1 MTTNLFNRKTL
12 LSSALIALAFG
23 LNAQVKSTHTDEKYA
38 NTTIV
43 YKDTAA
49 TDQDVLNALGAE
61 YGMGDVIRVAVA
73 PPKPP
78 AAPVVDKSK
87 GEDVWLKT
95 AKKPE
100 LKNLSATTNIAAST
114 LESPVI
120 NYIPMAVTSSPKA
133 PAPVAVQA
141 VAETQTAAAP
151 AVSTAEA
158 KTTKV
163 KTTSST
169 KAGKSYKK
177 PGKKSGKGYG
187 KAKHRKHKQRYGCPK
202 F

>member
-1 MTTNLFNRKTL
+1 MNANLFNRKTL
-12 LSSALIALAFG
+12 LSGALIALAFG

-43 YKDTAA
+43 YKDKAA

-78 AAPVVDKSK
+78 AAPAIDKSK
-87 GEDVWLKT
+87 GEDVWLNT
-95 AKKPE
+95 ATKPE
-100 LKNLSATTNIAAST
+100 VKNLSASYNVAPPALSAP
-114 LESPVI
+114 EI
-120 NYIPMAVTSSPKA
+120 NLIPKAKAPSPKA
-133 PAPVAVQA
+133 PAPIAVQE

-151 AVSTAEA
+151 AISTTET
-158 KTTKV
+158 KTAKV
-163 KTTSST
+163 KSTST

-187 KAKHRKHKQRYGCPK
+187 KAKHRKHKQRYGCPT